1 MLRPEHKNFV
11 ENLGSRLY
19 RYSIKNKFS
28 NIIFVCI
35 GTNKIVGDSF
45 GPLVGE
51 NLKKNIE
58 SEYIQI
64 YGTLDKTVNYLNI
77 FQIRKVIANKYNKP
91 CIITIDSALS
101 KTEEVGKSFINWGGI
116 ELGKAINK
124 GLYFDSNI
132 NIKTVI
138 GKARKSDL
146 NNIIELQKVDED
158 FISNL
163 ANYVS
168 LGIIETLETVNY
180 RN

>member
-1 MLRPEHKNFV
+1 MLKKEHKNFV
-11 ENLGSRLY
+11 ENLESRLY
-19 RYSIKNKFS
+19 RSIIKNDFS
-28 NIIFVCI
+28 NIVFVCI
-35 GTNKIVGDSF
+35 GTDKIIGDSF

-51 NLKKNIE
+51 NLKNKIE
-58 SEYIQI
+58 SEYIHI
-64 YGTLDKTVNYLNI
+64 YGTLENTVNYLNI
-77 FQIRKVIANKYNKP
+77 FQIRKVIASKYNKP

-138 GKARKSDL
+138 GKERKSNL
-146 NNIIELQKVDED
+146 NNIMELQKINED
-158 FISNL
+158 FVSNL